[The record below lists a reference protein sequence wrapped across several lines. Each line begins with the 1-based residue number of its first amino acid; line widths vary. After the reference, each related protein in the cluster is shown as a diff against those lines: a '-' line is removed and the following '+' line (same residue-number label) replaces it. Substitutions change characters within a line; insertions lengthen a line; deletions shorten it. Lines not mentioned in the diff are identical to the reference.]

1 MQKNLLSIKNLCASA
16 GGRRIL
22 NGVDL
27 DIYEGE
33 VHVLMGPNG
42 AGKSTLA
49 NIVMGDPRYKT
60 ESGEILFEGENITE
74 EKPDARAR
82 RGLFLSFQTAE
93 EIPGIT
99 VENFMRAAKAAYTG
113 EEIKL
118 TAMRRELQA
127 KMRELE
133 IEPSYAS
140 RYLNVGFSGG
150 EKKKNEILQMEIL
163 NPKLAILDETDSG
176 LDIDAVKII
185 SKSIR
190 NYRNGNNA
198 VLIIT
203 HITRILQNLPVDYVH
218 IMADGRI
225 VKTADAS
232 LIETINREGFAS
244 IVGNAG

>member
-27 DIYEGE
+27 DIYAGE

-232 LIETINREGFAS
+232 LIDTINREGFAS